1 MKTTTTTMKTT
12 MKTTTMK
19 TMCNYEF
26 IKVSNSFAL
35 LSVNSNIISKWEKLL
50 LKFLHNSH
58 IKIKINDVSQSTC
71 DKKILYEILST
82 VEETDTVCLEFI
94 STSTL
99 YNQNVKFTGI
109 ISQSENCVILK
120 GELKTEC
127 AIFTGT
133 MAISETKLKT
143 EQFFMDCIEMI
154 DVNVSMN
161 LKITV
166 RRVFNQ
172 CHSSTGQYSI
182 KNDIISLK
190 SGDFLIK
197 TQNNGLRIILPHTQI
212 TVFVYDLPYNIL
224 WGLMR
229 EKVITLLFLDNFERL
244 FESPNFKNKMKSS
257 IYFDIFFSNISNM
270 FQEEFEYPV
279 GFIRQEIRYAEI
291 FLTKDENDDIVET
304 TGYTKW
310 TGAPGTNT
318 VLSITGFNF
327 VQSKSNQ
334 YCICSYSLDY
344 DSSDSSYYSS
354 DYDSYYYG
362 GRDNY
367 DYEFNWQLLYINDQI
382 PSRVILITSKCYNHL
397 ELYVKNIRS
406 RHDVSRKTVE
416 QIVYDLHDPFT
427 VFRDERYINDELHNV
442 FDLILSWKIEKYSSP
457 KTVLDYDVKPIE
469 PSSWTDTSHKI
480 RCPCKRT
487 LEIIRSNVPLEY
499 RYNSDLSILMSLQGM
514 QHGFNML
521 LNSFGQMKTC
531 MTFISMVSRKRET
544 KSYSLITTL
553 VKRMLNN
560 PTIKYNVQLK
570 ELNKNAC
577 SLINNMMTK
586 QMKSFLF
593 LNCMKYNPQ

>member
-1 MKTTTTTMKTT
+1 MTKTHNSG
-12 MKTTTMK
+12 
-19 TMCNYEF
+19 C

-35 LSVNSNIISKWEKLL
+35 FSYDPNIISKWKLL
-50 LKFLHNSH
+50 LSKVLSNSH

-82 VEETDTVCLEFI
+82 VKETDTVCLEFI
-94 STSTL
+94 SISTL
-99 YNQNVKFTGI
+99 YNQNVEFTGI
-109 ISQSENCVILK
+109 ISQSENCVILQ

-127 AIFTGT
+127 AIYTGT
-133 MAISETKLKT
+133 MAISETKLRT

-182 KNDIISLK
+182 KNNIIILK
-190 SGDFLIK
+190 PKDFLIM
-197 TQNNGLRIILPHTQI
+197 TRNNSLRIILPHTQN

-224 WGLMR
+224 CGLIR

-244 FESPNFKNKMKSS
+244 FESPNFKNKMRSS
-257 IYFDIFFSNISNM
+257 IHFDIFFSNIYNM

-304 TGYTKW
+304 TTGYTKW

-318 VLSITGFNF
+318 VLSTTGFNF
-327 VQSKSNQ
+327 VQSQSNQ
-334 YCICSYSLDY
+334 FCICGYSSLNYSSLYYDSSDY
-344 DSSDSSYYSS
+344 DSSDYSS
-354 DYDSYYYG
+354 DYGPEYYG
-362 GRDNY
+362 RRDYYDNSS
-367 DYEFNWQLLYINDQI
+367 DYEEDYYLPPLHITGLIPQNIMVLAPPNCND
-382 PSRVILITSKCYNHL
+382 LKLC
-397 ELYVKNIRS
+397 VKNHMSYHKAS
-406 RHDVSRKTVE
+406 RTHIQQLVRNPSTFFCDARCSGE
-416 QIVYDLHDPFT
+416 Q
-427 VFRDERYINDELHNV
+427 EHNV
-442 FDLILSWKIEKYSSP
+442 FNLKLIWEIEKYSSP
-457 KTVLDYDVKPIE
+457 ETVLDYNVKPIE
-469 PSSWTDTSHKI
+469 PSSWIDPRHKI

-487 LEIIRSNVPLEY
+487 LEISRSKVPLEY
-499 RYNSDLSILMSLQGM
+499 RCNSYLSILMSLQGM

-521 LNSFGQMKTC
+521 LKSFGQMKTC

-560 PTIKYNVQLK
+560 PTKKNNVQLK

-577 SLINNMMTK
+577 CLIKNMMTK
-586 QMKSFLF
+586 KMKLYLF
-593 LNCMKYNPQ
+593 LNCMKYKPQ